1 MKNPTQ
7 DIDIFNFV
15 KTLKVIEHL
24 QENGWHEE
32 RKIGDKGAIWFFI
45 TKEGKRAEVL
55 LPLRESLIDYA
66 SRMDDVFRVL
76 ALVEQRSQSEIFN
89 DLVDVTAIATDKG
102 REVLNLRFNFDSD
115 VTGGSEVEASAKHL
129 GVILESLQNLFD
141 SIAQVKAGR
150 PSPFGKVAKEITDQA
165 RLSILGTFKG
175 SFGVRLAIA
184 PNVNFRAE
192 QQQLSL
198 TDTLGNESFG
208 QPLGELVIDEFF
220 KVLEQSHD
228 RNFERLS
235 DRLTNLQRRTASNYR
250 RFLES
255 LSDADANL
263 AIEWGSLNRDRGGS
277 VAITAEDAITTIDEI
292 IKLEADT
299 PQEYR
304 IIGELLAAS
313 KTRKRFEIREMQDD
327 ICFSGKI
334 SDEILDDKNIELTIG
349 KLYRATY
356 REKIAV
362 SAITGEGKVERVLI
376 AIHPWY
382 SEA

>member
-1 MKNPTQ
+1 MKLPTI
-7 DIDIFNFV
+7 DIDAFNDIKSKAV
-15 KTLKVIEHL
+15 AEYL
-24 QENGWHEE
+24 QHNGWRAEN
-32 RKIGDKGAIWFFI
+32 KIGGDKAVIWSFLNS
-45 TKEGKRAEVL
+45 EGKRAEVL
-55 LPLRESLIDYA
+55 LPLKEDLVDYA
-66 SRMDDVFRVL
+66 SRMHDVFRTLEVI
-76 ALVEQRSQSEIFN
+76 EQRSQSEIFN

-102 REVLNLRFNFDSD
+102 REILNLRFNFESD
-115 VTGGSEVEASAKHL
+115 VTGVSEVEASAKHL

-150 PSPFGKVAKEITDQA
+150 PSSFGKVAKEITDQA

-184 PNVNFRAE
+184 PKPV

-198 TDTLGNESFG
+198 TDTLEN

-220 KVLEQSHD
+220 KVLKQSHD

-235 DRLTNLQRRTASNYR
+235 NRLINLQRRTTSNYR
-250 RFLES
+250 KFLLS
-255 LSDADANL
+255 LSDADVNL
-263 AIEWGSLNRDRGGS
+263 AIDWGSLNSERGGS

-292 IKLEADT
+292 IKLEVDT
-299 PQEYR
+299 PQEYQ
-304 IIGELLAAS
+304 IVGELLTAS

-334 SDEILDDKNIELTIG
+334 SDEILNDKNIELTIG
-349 KLYRATY
+349 KLYRVTY

-362 SAITGEGKVERVLI
+362 SSITGEGKVDRVLI
-376 AIHPWY
+376 AIHPWHLKD
-382 SEA
+382 

>member
-1 MKNPTQ
+1 MKLPTI
-7 DIDIFNFV
+7 DIDAFNDIKSKAV
-15 KTLKVIEHL
+15 AEYL
-24 QENGWHEE
+24 QQNGWLAEN
-32 RKIGDKGAIWFFI
+32 KIGGDKAIIWSFLNP
-45 TKEGKRAEVL
+45 EGKRAEVL
-55 LPLRESLIDYA
+55 LPLKEDLVDYA
-66 SRMDDVFRVL
+66 SCMHDVFRTLEV
-76 ALVEQRSQSEIFN
+76 VEQRSQSEIFN

-102 REVLNLRFNFDSD
+102 REVLNLRFNFESD
-115 VTGGSEVEASAKHL
+115 VTGVSEVEASAKHL

-184 PNVNFRAE
+184 PKPE

-198 TDTLGNESFG
+198 TDTLEN

-263 AIEWGSLNRDRGGS
+263 SIEWGSLNSDRGGS

-334 SDEILDDKNIELTIG
+334 SDEILNDKNIELTIG

-362 SAITGEGKVERVLI
+362 SSITGEGKVDRVLI
-376 AIHPWY
+376 AIHPWH
-382 SEA
+382 SET

>member
-1 MKNPTQ
+1 MKTSEL
-7 DIDIFNFV
+7 DIDIYNNV
-15 KTLKVIEHL
+15 KPDKVL
-24 QENGWHEE
+24 DYLRLSGWHKHSNFSD
-32 RKIGDKGAIWFFI
+32 RAAIWVYNNAN
-45 TKEGKRAEVL
+45 GKQFQAL
-55 LPLRESLIDYA
+55 LPLTTDIPDYA

-115 VTGGSEVEASAKHL
+115 VTGFSEVEASAKHL

-184 PNVNFRAE
+184 PKPE

-198 TDTLGNESFG
+198 TDTLEN

-235 DRLTNLQRRTASNYR
+235 DRLTNLQRRTTSNYR
-250 RFLES
+250 KFLLS
-255 LSDADANL
+255 LSDADASL
-263 AIEWGSLNRDRGGS
+263 AIDWGSLNRDRGGS
-277 VAITAEDAITTIDEI
+277 ARITAEDAIASIETIK
-292 IKLEADT
+292 KLEVEA
-299 PQEYR
+299 PQEYQVM
-304 IIGELLAAS
+304 GELLAAS
-313 KTRKRFEIREMQDD
+313 KTGRTFELRNMEDD
-327 ICFSGKI
+327 SRLSGKI
-334 SDEILDDKNIELTIG
+334 SDEILEDPNIRLTIG
-349 KLYRATY
+349 TLYNATL

-362 SAITGEGKVERVLI
+362 SPITGEGKIDRVLI

-382 SEA
+382 SESV

>member
-1 MKNPTQ
+1 MKTSEL
-7 DIDIFNFV
+7 DIDIYNNV
-15 KTLKVIEHL
+15 KPDKVLEYL
-24 QENGWHEE
+24 RLSGWHKHSNFSD
-32 RKIGDKGAIWFFI
+32 RAAIWVYNNAN
-45 TKEGKRAEVL
+45 GKQFQAL
-55 LPLRESLIDYA
+55 LPLTTDIPDYA

-102 REVLNLRFNFDSD
+102 REVLNLRFNFESD
-115 VTGGSEVEASAKHL
+115 VTGVSEVEASAKHL

-184 PNVNFRAE
+184 PKPE

-198 TDTLGNESFG
+198 TDTLEN

-220 KVLEQSHD
+220 KVLEQSHG

-263 AIEWGSLNRDRGGS
+263 AIDWGSLNSDRGGS

-299 PQEYR
+299 PQEYQ
-304 IIGELLAAS
+304 IIGELLTAS

-327 ICFSGKI
+327 VCFSGKI

-362 SAITGEGKVERVLI
+362 SSITGEGKVERVLI
-376 AIHPWY
+376 AIHPWH

>member
-1 MKNPTQ
+1 MKTSEL
-7 DIDIFNFV
+7 DIDIYNNV
-15 KTLKVIEHL
+15 KPDKVLEYL
-24 QENGWHEE
+24 RLSGWHKHSNFSD
-32 RKIGDKGAIWFFI
+32 RAAIWVYNNAN
-45 TKEGKRAEVL
+45 GKQFQAL
-55 LPLRESLIDYA
+55 LPLTTDIPDYA

-115 VTGGSEVEASAKHL
+115 VTGVSEIEASAKHL

-184 PNVNFRAE
+184 PKPE

-198 TDTLGNESFG
+198 TDTLEN

-228 RNFERLS
+228 RNFEHLS
-235 DRLTNLQRRTASNYR
+235 DRLTNLQRRTTSNYR
-250 RFLES
+250 KFLLS
-255 LSDADANL
+255 LSDADASL
-263 AIEWGSLNRDRGGS
+263 AIDWGSLNTNRGGS
-277 VAITAEDAITTIDEI
+277 ARITAEDAIASIETIK
-292 IKLEADT
+292 KLEVEA
-299 PQEYR
+299 PQEYQVM
-304 IIGELLAAS
+304 GELLAAS
-313 KTRKRFEIREMQDD
+313 KTGKTFELRNMEDD
-327 ICFSGKI
+327 SRLSGKI
-334 SDEILDDKNIELTIG
+334 SDEILEDRNIKLTIG
-349 KLYRATY
+349 TLYNATL

-362 SAITGEGKVERVLI
+362 SSITGEGKVDRVLI
-376 AIHPWY
+376 KIHPWHL
-382 SEA
+382 ET

>member
-1 MKNPTQ
+1 MKTSEL
-7 DIDIFNFV
+7 DIDIYNNV
-15 KTLKVIEHL
+15 KPDKVLEYL
-24 QENGWHEE
+24 RLSGWHKHSNFSD
-32 RKIGDKGAIWFFI
+32 RAAIWVYNNAN
-45 TKEGKRAEVL
+45 GKQFQAL
-55 LPLRESLIDYA
+55 LPLTTDIPDYA

-115 VTGGSEVEASAKHL
+115 VTGVSEIEASAKHL

-184 PNVNFRAE
+184 PKPE

-198 TDTLGNESFG
+198 TDTLEN

-228 RNFERLS
+228 RNFEHLS
-235 DRLTNLQRRTASNYR
+235 DRLTNLQRRTTSNYR
-250 RFLES
+250 KFLLS
-255 LSDADANL
+255 LSDADASL
-263 AIEWGSLNRDRGGS
+263 AIDWGSLNTNRGGS
-277 VAITAEDAITTIDEI
+277 ARITAEDAIASIETIK
-292 IKLEADT
+292 KLEVEA
-299 PQEYR
+299 PQEYQVM
-304 IIGELLAAS
+304 GELLAAS
-313 KTRKRFEIREMQDD
+313 KTGKTFELRNMEDD
-327 ICFSGKI
+327 SRLSGKI
-334 SDEILDDKNIELTIG
+334 SDEILEDRNIKLTIG
-349 KLYRATY
+349 TLYNATL

-362 SAITGEGKVERVLI
+362 SSITGEGKVDRVLI
-376 AIHPWY
+376 KIHPWHL
-382 SEA
+382 EA